1 MRDLSLDLI
10 KLYKMKKYS
19 LWNTVNILFNTNP
32 EDPEKFKKVMLLSEM
47 MVKNQLKSMDITSRE
62 GRSYQWLLMEILI
75 REQKYEEAEAI
86 LEDRMSNYIVSQRLL
101 DERLIQRTVL
111 RELHR
116 EKEILSL
123 LEQDILS
130 GQKSDWDCIEYYI
143 NTVFECMIFLSYSI

>member
-62 GRSYQWLLMEILI
+62 IGR
-75 REQKYEEAEAI
+75 AH
-86 LEDRMSNYIVSQRLL
+86 V
-101 DERLIQRTVL
+101 
-111 RELHR
+111 
-116 EKEILSL
+116 
-123 LEQDILS
+123 
-130 GQKSDWDCIEYYI
+130 
-143 NTVFECMIFLSYSI
+143 

>member
-1 MRDLSLDLI
+1 
-10 KLYKMKKYS
+10 
-19 LWNTVNILFNTNP
+19 
-32 EDPEKFKKVMLLSEM
+32 MLLSEM

-86 LEDRMSNYIVSQRLL
+86 LEDRMSNYIVSQCLL

-143 NTVFECMIFLSYSI
+143 NTVFECRRLILYSI